1 VLDFTC
7 PAIHMGNV
15 DDITRQIE
23 ALSPEE
29 RAQLRAW
36 FQEFD
41 LAGADPQ
48 LEADIQ
54 AGKVDPLVQDVLR
67 DKTGPAR

>member
-1 VLDFTC
+1 
-7 PAIHMGNV
+7 MGNV

-23 ALSPEE
+23 ALSPEA

-41 LAGADPQ
+41 LAGADAQ
-48 LEADIQ
+48 LEVDIQ